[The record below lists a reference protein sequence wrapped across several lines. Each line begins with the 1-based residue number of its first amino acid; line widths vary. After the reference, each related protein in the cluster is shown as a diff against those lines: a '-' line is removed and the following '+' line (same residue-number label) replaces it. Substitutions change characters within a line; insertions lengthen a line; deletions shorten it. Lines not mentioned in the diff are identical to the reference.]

1 MSQKNIMKAGDLVW
15 YNVGAHRYTT
25 MGLVIEVA
33 TLWDSTSTW
42 QPQPEKYSNCIRIQ
56 WMRKGKLV
64 PKCMHLPLFRSWR
77 SSIDSPK
84 DYGTFYPEG
93 HTAFTPPESLISH
106 GAEWYEGRFFK
117 VVGSADT
124 RRR

>member
-1 MSQKNIMKAGDLVW
+1 MQTGDLVW
-15 YNVGAHRYTT
+15 YNVGAARYTT

-42 QPQPEKYSNCIRIQ
+42 HPQPEKYLNCIRIQ

-64 PKCMHLPLFRSWR
+64 PRRMTLPLFRSWR
-77 SSIDSPK
+77 SAIDSPK

-93 HTAFTPPESLISH
+93 YTLTSAPENLINH

-124 RRR
+124 RRK